1 MSKKQW
7 TGLLYLAPVLILIIA
22 FFLYPSISIIRTSFY
37 TTKYGINFDFAG
49 LKNYKIIF
57 QDEVFRASLINS
69 LKWTVS
75 GMFLQLI
82 IPLGSESARARQ
94 FTSRYPPS
102 ALSRDPPARSPTN
115 R

>member
-1 MSKKQW
+1 MRKEQW
-7 TGLLYLAPVLILIIA
+7 TGLLYLAPVLFLIIA

-49 LKNYKIIF
+49 LKNYRIIF

-75 GMFLQLI
+75 GMLL
-82 IPLGSESARARQ
+82 PGS
-94 FTSRYPPS
+94 PPS
-102 ALSRDPPARSPTN
+102 ALLAYDRWCPTSVYLAASSILWSKS
-115 R
+115 